1 MGSIILIVAVA
12 WLLLLVFAVAL
23 CRATARGD
31 RREGLALVWA
41 DVRIRRSS
49 RSVRRWMALSELR
62 SRRRAARR

>member
-31 RREGLALVWA
+31 RREGSALVWA
-41 DVRIRRSS
+41 DVRIRR
-49 RSVRRWMALSELR
+49 R
-62 SRRRAARR
+62 

>member
-23 CRATARGD
+23 CHAMARGD
-31 RREGLALVWA
+31 RREGSALVWT
-41 DVRIRRSS
+41 DVRIRRGS

-62 SRRRAARR
+62 SRRHAARH

>member
-31 RREGLALVWA
+31 RLEGSALVWV
-41 DVRIRRSS
+41 DVRIRRGS

-62 SRRRAARR
+62 SRRRAARS